1 MRTRAGI
8 AVLLLL
14 GVVLGSL
21 REFLFIN
28 LNYEI
33 DRVRYHRPI
42 AYAHSR
48 FRAWTEGWDLGALLT
63 FKWVLS
69 FAYMAAMLGLAI
81 LLMRLLQGHFRAA
94 RHLALAYAALG
105 LLALG
110 FHALSG
116 SVPPLEA
123 VGVKLLHLLQYP
135 VLLFFLWAAH
145 LLRAGTKRA

>member
-1 MRTRAGI
+1 MSRRAGI
-8 AVLLLL
+8 AGLLLI
-14 GVVLGSL
+14 GVALGSL

-33 DRVRYHRPI
+33 DRVRYQRPI

-48 FRAWTEGWDLGALLT
+48 FRAWTAGWDLDGFIAL
-63 FKWVLS
+63 KWTLS
-69 FAYMAAMLGLAI
+69 LAYMAAMLGLAI

-94 RHLALAYAALG
+94 RYLTLAYGALG

-116 SVPPLEA
+116 ALPPLEA

-145 LLRAGTKRA
+145 LLRSRTHAP

>member
-1 MRTRAGI
+1 MRKRAGI
-8 AVLLLL
+8 VGLLLV
-14 GVVLGSL
+14 GVALGSL

-33 DRVRYHRPI
+33 DRLRYRRPV

-48 FRAWTEGWDLGALLT
+48 FRAWTEGWDLDAFIA
-63 FKWVLS
+63 FKWLLS
-69 FAYMAAMLGLAI
+69 LAYLAAMLGLAM

-94 RHLALAYAALG
+94 RLLALAYALLG

-110 FHALSG
+110 FHALAG
-116 SVPPLEA
+116 AVPPLEA
-123 VGVKLLHLLQYP
+123 VAVKLLHLLQYP

-145 LLRAGTKRA
+145 LLAERTRAR